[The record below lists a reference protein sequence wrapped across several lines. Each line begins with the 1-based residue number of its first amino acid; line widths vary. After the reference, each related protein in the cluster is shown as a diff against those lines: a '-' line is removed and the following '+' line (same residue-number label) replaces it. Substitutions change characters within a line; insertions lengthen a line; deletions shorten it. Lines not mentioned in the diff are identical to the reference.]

1 MNKYSV
7 RLDSSE
13 LIHPLRGKD
22 DCNQE
27 EGQRPLCLLLLIV
40 QQRGR
45 LGLKRNGQLQKSGK
59 GNVDHSLFDL
69 CDLTVVDATGI
80 RHFPETESF
89 VLTELSQ
96 IFSKSF

>member
-13 LIHPLRGKD
+13 VIHSIREKD
-22 DCNQE
+22 NCNH
-27 EGQRPLCLLLLIV
+27 RRFTHLLLLVV

-45 LGLKRNGQLQKSGK
+45 LSLESKGQLQKSGK

-69 CDLTVVDATGI
+69 CDLAVIDATGI
-80 RHFPETESF
+80 RHFTETESF

-96 IFSKSF
+96 IFSKFL

>member
-7 RLDSSE
+7 RLYSSE
-13 LIHPLRGKD
+13 VIHSIRENDNCNYGVAQAPLH
-22 DCNQE
+22 
-27 EGQRPLCLLLLIV
+27 LLLLIV

-45 LGLKRNGQLQKSGK
+45 LGFKSNGQLQKSGK

-69 CDLTVVDATGI
+69 CDLAVIDATGI
-80 RHFPETESF
+80 RHFTETESF